1 MKDFLQNE
9 NIISRGD
16 YESNT
21 LNKSV
26 TVPVANL
33 SENHLSEY
41 LRLAE
46 IAIAECIENKSIEI
60 NSACSNNFHMK
71 KIN

>member
-33 SENHLSEY
+33 SENLLILEKV
-41 LRLAE
+41 RG
-46 IAIAECIENKSIEI
+46 
-60 NSACSNNFHMK
+60 
-71 KIN
+71 

>member
-16 YESNT
+16 YKINT

-33 SENHLSEY
+33 SENL
-41 LRLAE
+41 LIL
-46 IAIAECIENKSIEI
+46 
-60 NSACSNNFHMK
+60 K
-71 KIN
+71 KVRG